1 LKYATGNLQKFTEEN
16 SQLDLKPLLYTSLML
31 MMPLLAGADTVQIV
45 QGTPGTNS
53 SLPVTGPSP
62 SFQNVINF
70 ANLGSQITNPNCS
83 NAGTNCP
90 AFNSAQYASGGVTNI
105 SSPDGLLIYP
115 FSDQTAGGIELFDPG
130 ATDPSTCVSTGTC
143 DGTADITINLA
154 YGVED
159 LAVGLSD
166 FDDPVD
172 LTITALGLGGT
183 VLDTLDVSSAVEAA
197 TLGTGQ
203 TYFVAEDT
211 APGIYG
217 LEISQTTQT
226 FGSGLALAEVVY
238 TPEPSTFLFLIGGGL
253 AIIGTARMR
262 KKA

>member
-1 LKYATGNLQKFTEEN
+1 M
-16 SQLDLKPLLYTSLML
+16 DLKPLLYTSLML

-90 AFNSAQYASGGVTNI
+90 AFNSAQYASSGVTNI

-159 LAVGLSD
+159 LAAVINLESGHVEGQIQMVAGQKLGIG
-166 FDDPVD
+166 PRRTEQ
-172 LTITALGLGGT
+172 TIGGADIGQGQL
-183 VLDTLDVSSAVEAA
+183 VRLP
-197 TLGTGQ
+197 GTQARGNHQ
-203 TYFVAEDT
+203 GNRC
-211 APGIYG
+211 PHGRN
-217 LEISQTTQT
+217 T
-226 FGSGLALAEVVY
+226 FG
-238 TPEPSTFLFLIGGGL
+238 
-253 AIIGTARMR
+253 
-262 KKA
+262 